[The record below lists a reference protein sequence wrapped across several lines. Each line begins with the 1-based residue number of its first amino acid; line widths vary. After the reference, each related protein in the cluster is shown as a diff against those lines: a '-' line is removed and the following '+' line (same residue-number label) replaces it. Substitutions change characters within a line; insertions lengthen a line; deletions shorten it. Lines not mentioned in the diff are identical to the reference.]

1 MTRPT
6 IFLLALALAAPA
18 AHAQA
23 VFRSVMPDGKVVYG
37 DKPAPGAKESRR
49 VDVSTPNIATP
60 PQPGAVSVPT
70 PQQQAADAA
79 DARVKAA
86 QQELQAAKVAL
97 EAGSEPREG
106 EHIGIAGGG
115 TRLTDA
121 YFQRIKSL
129 EAAVAAAQKK
139 LDDAYA
145 NRGSAR

>member
-23 VFRSVMPDGKVVYG
+23 VFRSVMPDGKIVYG
-37 DKPAPGAKESRR
+37 DKPAPGAKESKQ
-49 VDVSTPNIATP
+49 VSLPPPNISAPTP
-60 PQPGAVSVPT
+60 PGSPAAAPR
-70 PQQQAADAA
+70 QQAADAA
-79 DARVKAA
+79 DAQVKAA
-86 QQELQAAKVAL
+86 QQELQAAKAAL
-97 EAGSEPREG
+97 EAGGEPQEG
-106 EHIGIAGGG
+106 ERIGIAGGG

>member
-1 MTRPT
+1 MKDTK
-6 IFLLALALAAPA
+6 ILVALAFVATT

-49 VDVSTPNIATP
+49 VDVSSPNIATP
-60 PQPGAVSVPT
+60 TQPGAVSAPT
-70 PQQQAADAA
+70 PQQQALDTADAQ
-79 DARVKAA
+79 VKAA
-86 QQELQAAKVAL
+86 QQELQAAKAAL

-106 EHIGIAGGG
+106 ERIGTATKGGSQ
-115 TRLTDA
+115 LTDA
-121 YFQRIKSL
+121 YYQRIKSL

-145 NRGSAR
+145 SRGPAR

>member
-1 MTRPT
+1 MRRPT
-6 IFLLALALAAPA
+6 LFLLALALAAPA

-37 DKPAPGAKESRR
+37 DKPAPGAKEAKQ
-49 VDVSTPNIATP
+49 VNLPPPNIATP
-60 PQPGAVSVPT
+60 TPPGSPAAA

-86 QQELQAAKVAL
+86 QQELQAAKAAL

-106 EHIGIAGGG
+106 ERIGIAGGG

-121 YFQRIKSL
+121 YTQRIKSL